1 MEQYLTFFS
10 HNLMLFA
17 ALAVVLG
24 MLFFNLFGPRLRG
37 YRVVNPTDAVKL
49 INHEEA
55 VVLDVRE
62 ANEYQEGH
70 IVNAIHIPQSALP
83 KRINELEK
91 HKNKPVIVG
100 CRSGHRSGQ
109 ACTVLKKQGFET
121 VYNLS
126 GGVMAWKNAN
136 LPLTRK

>member
-1 MEQYLTFFS
+1 VEQYLTFAS

-17 ALAVVLG
+17 ALAVILA
-24 MLFFNLFGPRLRG
+24 MLFFNLFGHRLRG
-37 YRVVNPTDAVKL
+37 YQVVGPADAVNL
-49 INHEEA
+49 INHKDA

-62 ANEYQEGH
+62 INEFQEGH
-70 IVNAIHIPQSALP
+70 IVNAIHIPQSALS

-91 HKNKPVIVG
+91 HKSKPIIIG

-109 ACTVLKKQGFET
+109 ACAMLRKQGFEQ
-121 VYNLS
+121 VYNLQ
-126 GGVMAWKNAN
+126 GGVMAWRSAN